1 MIYYD
6 MMPQHEGI
14 RFYCTKLPMIAPMM
28 RGAGRK
34 ATRERIETIITILAA
49 LSDGSTKY
57 SINHESIIL

>member
-1 MIYYD
+1 MATKLEGGYMIYYD
-6 MMPQHEGI
+6 MMPQ
-14 RFYCTKLPMIAPMM
+14 LPMIAPMM

-34 ATRERIETIITILAA
+34 ATSERIETIITILAA